1 MSVNDAI
8 DYVKT
13 HDFMFSRF
21 KDYNPIIK
29 DYVWIEDEKVV
40 RVICELSKGKEKG
53 QAYFNVSLWD
63 IEREI
68 LLEKLRA

>member
-13 HDFMFSRF
+13 HDFMFNPF
-21 KDYNPIIK
+21 KKYNAIIK
-29 DYVWIEDEKVV
+29 NYVWIEDDKVV
-40 RVICELSKGKEKG
+40 RVICELSKGEEKG

>member
-1 MSVNDAI
+1 MTKDEAI
-8 DYVKT
+8 EYVKT
-13 HDFMFSRF
+13 HDFMFRRF
-21 KDYNPIIK
+21 EDYNPIIK
-29 DYVWIEDEKVV
+29 DYVWIEDDKVV
-40 RVICELSKGKEKG
+40 RVICELSKGEEKG